1 MKTPTLSV
9 VIPLYNKAQHIER
22 TLQSVLNQYTKVE
35 QIIVVD
41 DGSSDGGANLVRALD
56 IQNLLLIEQANQG
69 VSIARNNGVAAAK
82 TDYVAFLDADD
93 EWLPFFT
100 TEIHTLIQKFDGC
113 GLFATRYQCVEEEGR
128 VVDAKIALNSVAPEG
143 YQLTNYFDIAS
154 RGDLPFMASS
164 MVVKKTFFNKLNGFP
179 ANEPMGEDQDFF
191 ARAALHGAIAYSP
204 NIHVHYHRDACNRAM
219 DRMIPVQVCPFAT
232 RLYDALVKASAP
244 QAFKAS
250 IQKYCATHGLF
261 IAKQN
266 IVRGNYATALSILR
280 MPACK
285 HRLSRYAVLKTV
297 AYVLNTKNTLTNMFS
312 VFKKE
317 YQS

>member
-22 TLQSVLNQYTKVE
+22 TLQSVLNQYTKVDE
-35 QIIVVD
+35 IIVVD
-41 DGSSDGGANLVRALD
+41 DGSNDGGANVVRGLGIENLV
-56 IQNLLLIEQANQG
+56 IIEQANQG
-69 VSIARNNGVAAAK
+69 VSVARNNGVAAAT

-100 TEIHTLIQKFDGC
+100 TEIYTLIQQFGNC
-113 GLFATRYQCVEEEGR
+113 GLFATRYQCVEEGGR
-128 VVDAKIALNSVAPEG
+128 VVDAKIVLDSVAPEG

-154 RGDLPFMASS
+154 RGDLPFMVSS
-164 MVVKKTFFNKLNGFP
+164 TVVKKAFFNQLNGFP

-191 ARAALHGAIAYSP
+191 ARAALHNAIAYSP

-219 DRMIPVQVCPFAT
+219 DRLIPVQVCPFAM
-232 RLYDALVKASAP
+232 RLHDALGNASVSP
-244 QAFKAS
+244 TLKAS

-266 IVRGNYATALSILR
+266 ILRGKYATALSILR

-285 HRLSRYAVLKTV
+285 HRFSRYAVLK
-297 AYVLNTKNTLTNMFS
+297 ALAHVLNTKSTLTNMFS